1 MRGEEHFAKVVTM
14 DVGGLVQLL
23 QKEMMEQYN
32 NNNDAIGSGRYI
44 AVGIGKAIEYINTA
58 CDTQYE
64 TDPANINAYHYSVII
79 KDN

>member
-1 MRGEEHFAKVVTM
+1 
-14 DVGGLVQLL
+14 
-23 QKEMMEQYN
+23 MMEQYN